1 MSTRRPLL
9 FTASYDETIRMW
21 DVVDQRQL
29 ESIAIKDTQTNS
41 LSISP
46 DGQQLAAGCYQTL
59 RLFDCCHLGNQ
70 PLQVFNVHDRNVT
83 TAGFS
88 HDGKWIFTGSEDQTA
103 KVWDLRS
110 NTLVC
115 QRILQLNSTV
125 NSIALHPKSQ
135 VELIVADS
143 AGGIFLWDIRSNR
156 DDSLQTELSYTEF
169 VTNLDIDKYGKHVA
183 AITNK
188 GNCFVYST
196 QSESML
202 GPDSN
207 QLYSE
212 TEINPETFGKAP
224 SPIHHQNENRP
235 KPIIFQP
242 HKQYGLKCKFLPNG
256 TGFVT
261 TAGDDVPKLW
271 DISSKDENNGIKL
284 KQTFY
289 GEQKKGKKSHD
300 SDNNNVNMKWI
311 WDVAFTNDSTKLFC
325 GGSDNLCRMFDVSS
339 GQLLRRYQGHSKGIT
354 AIAFWEPS

>member
-1 MSTRRPLL
+1 MSRRPLL

-29 ESIAIKDTQTNS
+29 ESIAIKDTQTNA
-41 LSISP
+41 LSIKP
-46 DGQQLAAGCYQTL
+46 NDGSQIAAACYQTL

-83 TAGFS
+83 TMGFS
-88 HDGKWIFTGSEDQTA
+88 HDGSWIFTGSEDQTA

-125 NSIALHPKSQ
+125 NSIALHPKSH

-143 AGGIFLWDIRSNR
+143 AGGIFLWDIRTNR

-169 VTNLDIDKYGKHVA
+169 VTNLDIDKFGKHVA

-196 QSESML
+196 QSDSML

-212 TEINPETFGKAP
+212 TELNPDPFGATP
-224 SPIHHQNENRP
+224 SPTHLQNDHRP
-235 KPIIFQP
+235 KPVIFQP

-271 DISSKDENNGIKL
+271 DITSKDENGGIKL
-284 KQTFY
+284 KQTFH
-289 GEQKKGKKSHD
+289 GEPKKGRKSQEFD
-300 SDNNNVNMKWI
+300 NNVNMKWI
-311 WDVAFTNDSTKLFC
+311 WDIAFTNDSTKIFTA
-325 GGSDNLCRMFDVSS
+325 GSDNLLRMFDVNS

-354 AIAFWEPS
+354 CMAFWEPN